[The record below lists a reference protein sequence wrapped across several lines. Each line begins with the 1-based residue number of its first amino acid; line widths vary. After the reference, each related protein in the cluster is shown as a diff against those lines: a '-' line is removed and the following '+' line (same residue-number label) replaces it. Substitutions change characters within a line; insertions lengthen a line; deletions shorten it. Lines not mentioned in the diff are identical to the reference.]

1 MIVEFA
7 FGRLNSLC
15 ALKAPADA
23 LKLRYSPFSHIA
35 DAYSTNAQ
43 H

>member
-7 FGRLNSLC
+7 FGRLNSLRELKAADA
-15 ALKAPADA
+15 ALKVLNAP
-23 LKLRYSPFSHIA
+23 FNHIA
-35 DAYSTNAQ
+35 DAYSSNAQ